1 MLGNNNLCWQ
11 NAFEKIILQCSK
23 GSGSWK
29 YNLYFPVDE
38 VTRNMKDYIV
48 NIVDELWKKR
58 TESSCSTN
66 VNVTHGHECTA
77 HEVFI

>member
-11 NAFEKIILQCSK
+11 NALKKLILQCSK

-48 NIVDELWKKR
+48 NIVDGVVEQKELKVCVPQTSR
-58 TESSCSTN
+58 
-66 VNVTHGHECTA
+66 
-77 HEVFI
+77 